1 MEIAHLDFEKEIFK
15 RLRKDS
21 NDLDRVYS
29 TLLRGLDRQ
38 NKMRDFRN
46 LNVEAKVAKLIQQA
60 KIARRDFSPRQRNS
74 WQRII
79 VDGILNAEGIP
90 DSHLRDI
97 FGHRDSEADLYQMT
111 ARFFK
116 DDGCTVYKGDKGNIR
131 IGMSSSNRGSRPE
144 IIAIKHFRKPVPKP
158 RHTFGPISIGTKI
171 TKQPRVKVISVDV
184 KTEGQQWQRFHSQ
197 ATDYQMGSDEVYLA
211 TTSLLLLREGEERV
225 LEKTKIIGVGL
236 MHVDATTE
244 KSKMVLRAKRGG
256 NFSGVEKRR
265 VVEVCES
272 AVGIRY

>member
-1 MEIAHLDFEKEIFK
+1 MEIAHLDFEREILK

-21 NDLDRVYS
+21 NDLDGVYS

-38 NKMRDFRN
+38 DKMRDFRN

-60 KIARRDFSPRQRNS
+60 KIARRDLSPRQRKT

-90 DSHLRDI
+90 DSHFRDI

-116 DDGCTVYKGDKGNIR
+116 DDGFTVYKGDKGNIR

-144 IIAIKHFRKPVPKP
+144 IVAVRHFRKPVPKP

-171 TKQPRVKVISVDV
+171 TQQPRVKVISVDV
-184 KTEGQQWQRFHSQ
+184 KTEGQQWQRFHTQ
-197 ATDYQMGSDEVYLA
+197 ATDYQMGSDEPSLPA
-211 TTSLLLLREGEERV
+211 TRMPT
-225 LEKTKIIGVGL
+225 
-236 MHVDATTE
+236 
-244 KSKMVLRAKRGG
+244 
-256 NFSGVEKRR
+256 
-265 VVEVCES
+265 
-272 AVGIRY
+272 